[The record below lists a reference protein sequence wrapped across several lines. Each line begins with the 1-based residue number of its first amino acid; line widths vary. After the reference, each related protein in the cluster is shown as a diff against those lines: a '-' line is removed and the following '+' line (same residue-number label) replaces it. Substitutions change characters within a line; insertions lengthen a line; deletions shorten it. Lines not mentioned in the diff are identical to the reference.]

1 MTVCTPN
8 PTLQIEK
15 FIDLTSE
22 KLFSSNGLS
31 WAYLSYPFRRNRK
44 NKRDFNH
51 PDKTGIRRLSHFF
64 VAVLNDLIIYKI

>member
-1 MTVCTPN
+1 M
-8 PTLQIEK
+8 QIEK

-22 KLFSSNGLS
+22 KLVFSSNGI
-31 WAYLSYPFRRNRK
+31 SYPFRRNRK

-64 VAVLNDLIIYKI
+64 VAVLGVIQKLRGQDFDHF